1 MERLTSHMNRNDVAA
16 ASDAARVYTHLHR
29 RLGKKVLFVYDL
41 VAANDSDFDTLRFT
55 LDAVRP
61 PRSSALFEK
70 LYGLPRYLKFEKSSR
85 RAPASV
91 DMWEGIYC

>member
-1 MERLTSHMNRNDVAA
+1 MERLTSHMNRNDDAA
-16 ASDAARVYTHLHR
+16 ASDAAREHTQLHR

-41 VAANDSDFDTLRFT
+41 VANDADFDTLRFT

-70 LYGLPRYLKFEKSSR
+70 LYGLPRFLQFEKSAR
-85 RAPASV
+85 RAPESV
-91 DMWEGIYC
+91 DMWAGIYG

>member
-1 MERLTSHMNRNDVAA
+1 MERLTSNMNRNDVAA

-41 VAANDSDFDTLRFT
+41 VANDSDFDTCLRFT

-70 LYGLPRYLKFEKSSR
+70 LYGLPRFLQFEKSAQ
-85 RAPASV
+85 RAPESV
-91 DMWEGIYC
+91 DMWAGIYG

>member
-1 MERLTSHMNRNDVAA
+1 MERLTSHMNRNDDAA
-16 ASDAARVYTHLHR
+16 ASDAAREHTQLHR

-41 VAANDSDFDTLRFT
+41 VATDSDFDTLRFT

-70 LYGLPRYLKFEKSSR
+70 LYGLPRFLQFEKSAR
-85 RAPASV
+85 RAPESV
-91 DMWEGIYC
+91 DMWAGIYG